1 MYVYILF
8 MYLYTN
14 ILCCLRRSCCVLD
27 YSVVV
32 WNIPLSWNL
41 LPLGIFCCLFGIFLG
56 NKFCCFW
63 NCNAL
68 FRSFWF
74 VWRWQWCCLTSVTL
88 AYLSLRLQGT
98 FVCFS
103 WCSVHFGEQFFLS
116 GTGRVYARVGHFFA
130 RTFWKLLRLI
140 ALD

>member
-14 ILCCLRRSCCVLD
+14 ILCCLRRTCCVLD
-27 YSVVV
+27 YSVVL

-56 NKFCCFW
+56 NKFCCFC

-74 VWRWQWCCLTSVTL
+74 VWRWQWCCLTSVT
-88 AYLSLRLQGT
+88 AYLSSRLQRT
-98 FVCFS
+98 FLCFS
-103 WCSVHFGEQFFLS
+103 WCSLHFGEQFFYQELA
-116 GTGRVYARVGHFFA
+116 GFMQELAALCTNI
-130 RTFWKLLRLI
+130 WKLLRLI
-140 ALD
+140 AFD